1 MQQQLGTDCKRKHI
15 DWAIIFFRMKRCV
28 VTDNVFEMSFLSFG
42 YACPSDYQAADKQS
56 KDVRCWMLNCL
67 AWSIDFGYSK
77 WISVCGRYGH
87 SCCYVHSRFVNSFVM
102 IYLIRSKRRGENKKK
117 FMRKVQVLYIKV
129 TVYLMLSMLPDL
141 VIVLG
146 LCVIWEKYQLW

>member
-1 MQQQLGTDCKRKHI
+1 MLIMQKNKTQQKNMQQQLGTDRKRKHI
-15 DWAIIFFRMKRCV
+15 DRAIIFFSMKRCV

-77 WISVCGRYGH
+77 WIGVYCLWEVWPQLLLRALPICQQFCH
-87 SCCYVHSRFVNSFVM
+87 DLFD
-102 IYLIRSKRRGENKKK
+102 
-117 FMRKVQVLYIKV
+117 QIKAQGWKQKEIHAESSGA
-129 TVYLMLSMLPDL
+129 L
-141 VIVLG
+141 
-146 LCVIWEKYQLW
+146 Q